1 MRNVISRDEMK
12 KLLQKREKELL
23 KKGEIGNVLGMYVT
37 CMTDIFYRM
46 LNENENENENEN
58 GTTDEMN
65 ELKNYTNDCFKKISK
80 TYNCKEYNIDS
91 KFRFN

>member
-46 LNENENENENEN
+46 LNDNENENATKIKN
-58 GTTDEMN
+58 EMN